1 VTSGGT
7 SLVDAWLL
15 FYIAF
20 GVIWFCTIIIGLSI
34 LWPFIVR
41 GAAWTPT
48 PQGVVHRM
56 LELAKVTKDDTVVDL
71 GSGDGRIII
80 AAAREYGAA
89 AIGIEVDPFRILW
102 SRLSIRRRGV
112 QDRVKV
118 IGGNFFSQNLSKATV
133 VTVFQRV
140 GTNNRLR
147 AKLVSELASGTRVV
161 SYQHLFEDWT
171 PSETTSDPDIY
182 LYII

>member
-1 VTSGGT
+1 M
-7 SLVDAWLL
+7 VDAWLL
-15 FYIAF
+15 LNIALI
-20 GVIWFCTIIIGLSI
+20 VIWFCVMIVGVSI

-56 LELAKVTKDDTVVDL
+56 LELAKVTNDDTVVDL

-102 SRLSIRRRGV
+102 SRWSIRRKGV

-118 IGGNFFSQNLSKATV
+118 IGGNFFSQNLSLATV
-133 VTVFQRV
+133 VTVFQRI

-147 AKLVSELASGTRVV
+147 AKLAFELASGTRVV
-161 SYQHLFEDWT
+161 SYQHLFEDWA
-171 PSETTSDPDIY
+171 PSKTTRDPDIY